1 MANNFGTKY
10 DFAGKTINKLL
21 VKEYIGKSRW
31 RCICLACGKK
41 TVKSS
46 KDLANYR
53 AYSCG
58 CCNRN
63 TDEDLSGKHFG
74 KLIAQYRVKGEDG
87 RTLWH
92 CICTCGSGKTV
103 DVRASRL
110 LNGTAKSCGCLRHTN
125 DADNL
130 IGNTYNYLN
139 VIAREPNDKNGRS
152 MWRCKCLYNDC
163 GNEIVVSCKSLLN
176 GNTKSCGCL
185 RYSEKYNDITDRRFG
200 RLVAKYRLHGIEPS
214 MWHCVCDCGNE
225 LNVLYSSLMNGKT
238 KSCGCYRKD
247 IVATKNHVESQK
259 VRPQFPQWFI
269 DDLAFDSDKE
279 RARRRE
285 IVSTEI
291 LSFVC
296 PVHGIYNQ
304 IVNNRIRIHSGSHV
318 YGCPLCSKN
327 VAHRGSKDENEIKDY
342 IESMG
347 HKTEKAKKILDGKE
361 IDILVVD
368 KNIGIEYNGSVYHSC
383 MGGVYGDKPVLYHQD
398 KFLCAKEK
406 GIHLISIFDVDWQ
419 NNQDRI
425 KMYLRSLFSPQKEL
439 MARKL
444 EIHKVDNNIACDFV
458 DKYHIQGSNKAMMKI
473 NYGLYYNDEL
483 YAVMSFGKLRLS
495 KTEEGQYELHRYCVK
510 DGYKIV
516 GGANKLL
523 KHFERD
529 YNPKYLLSYSDNDYF
544 LGSIYSRLGF
554 TYSGQSRPRYY
565 WYLNGEERKR
575 ESCML
580 KRLKVEC
587 PDLLEEAYK
596 SEAPNKEDYV
606 MLSRGACKVY
616 RSGNTKW
623 EKFYNT

>member
-1 MANNFGTKY
+1 MKKANLLGQRVGKLCVIKS
-10 DFAGKTINKLL
+10 AGKYK
-21 VKEYIGKSRW
+21 GK
-31 RCICLACGKK
+31 C
-41 TVKSS
+41 
-46 KDLANYR
+46 
-53 AYSCG
+53 
-58 CCNRN
+58 
-63 TDEDLSGKHFG
+63 
-74 KLIAQYRVKGEDG
+74 
-87 RTLWH
+87 
-92 CICTCGSGKTV
+92 
-103 DVRASRL
+103 
-110 LNGTAKSCGCLRHTN
+110 
-125 DADNL
+125 
-130 IGNTYNYLN
+130 
-139 VIAREPNDKNGRS
+139 
-152 MWRCKCLYNDC
+152 MWKCKCDC
-163 GNEIVVSCKSLLN
+163 GNEIVVSTNNLRS
-176 GNTKSCGCL
+176 GNTSSCGKCVKQNKFEDLTGQTFGYWKVLGLHEDKGYTRMWMCHCTACDKVDRPVSAKNLKSGASQSCGCTHSNKERIKEKINDNLAGQKFGHLTVLEYAGNGKWKCECDCKDKNIVYTTSQRLKSGHTQSCGCL
-185 RYSEKYNDITDRRFG
+185 QKERASELGRSFLLDIKGQTFNDITVLNYVENG
-200 RLVAKYRLHGIEPS
+200 LWKCE
-214 MWHCVCDCGNE
+214 CKCGSIMY
-225 LNVLYSSLMNGKT
+225 LSGTTLRGGYV
-238 KSCGCYRKD
+238 KSCRDCFNKRHKEINSEKRNY
-247 IVATKNHVESQK
+247 
-259 VRPQFPQWFI
+259 PQWFI
-269 DDLAFDSDKE
+269 DDLAKDDDKE
-279 RARRRE
+279 RAIDGTLTTKER
-285 IVSTEI
+285 V
-291 LSFVC
+291 LFHC
-296 PVHGIYNQ
+296 DKHGDYEQ
-304 IVNNRIRIHSGSHV
+304 LV
-318 YGCPLCSKN
+318 YAHINLNEQKRKEGCPKCGNLLGLY
-327 VAHRGSKDENEIKDY
+327 GSKDENEIKDY

-383 MGGVYGDKPVLYHQD
+383 MGGVYGDKPILYHQD

-419 NNQDRI
+419 NNQDKI
-425 KMYLRSLFSPQKEL
+425 KMYLRSLFLPQKEL

-529 YNPKYLLSYSDNDYF
+529 YSPKYLLSYSDNDYF

-596 SEAPNKEDYV
+596 NEAPNKEDYV
-606 MLSRGACKVY
+606 MLNRGACKVY

>member
-1 MANNFGTKY
+1 MPTNVGIFFIDFFSFLCYILIKHYSVSGQYYFGKY
-10 DFAGKTINKLL
+10 DLWKVERGIFMAK
-21 VKEYIGKSRW
+21 R
-31 RCICLACGKK
+31 
-41 TVKSS
+41 
-46 KDLANYR
+46 KDLKGQVFGKLTVLSYHHTDKNGQACWLCRCECGNEVIVR
-53 AYSCG
+53 GAHLRFNKIQSCG
-58 CCNRN
+58 CMNRSIVSN
-63 TDEDLSGKHFG
+63 LRHKSLVGNVFG
-74 KLIAQYRVKGEDG
+74 RLTVLEEI
-87 RTLWH
+87 
-92 CICTCGSGKTV
+92 GKTSLGEY
-103 DVRASRL
+103 R
-110 LNGTAKSCGCLRHTN
+110 
-125 DADNL
+125 
-130 IGNTYNYLN
+130 Y
-139 VIAREPNDKNGRS
+139 
-152 MWRCKCLYNDC
+152 RCKCSC
-163 GNEIVVSCKSLLN
+163 GNEVIVGASNLTSR
-176 GNTKSCGCL
+176 NTKSCGCL
-185 RYSEKYNDITDRRFG
+185 HKEIVSNNLGKKNKGKFKDISGKRFG
-200 RLVAKYRLHGIEPS
+200 KLVAVRIVTVETHGSKGDIPVWECKCDCGNTINVRRDYLVGGSVQSCGCLRHEPS
-214 MWHCVCDCGNE
+214 KNLIDLTGQRFGSLIAQSYFRKNNKTYWNCVCDCGNE
-225 LNVLYSSLMNGKT
+225 TIVPAYKLKNHIIV
-238 KSCGCYRKD
+238 SCG
-247 IVATKNHVESQK
+247 NH
-259 VRPQFPQWFI
+259 RI
-269 DDLAFDSDKE
+269 
-279 RARRRE
+279 
-285 IVSTEI
+285 
-291 LSFVC
+291 
-296 PVHGIYNQ
+296 NQ
-304 IVNNRIRIHSGSHV
+304 IGSF
-318 YGCPLCSKN
+318 
-327 VAHRGSKDENEIKDY
+327 AENEIKDY

-383 MGGVYGDKPVLYHQD
+383 MGGVYGNKSKLYHQE

-419 NNQDRI
+419 NNQEKI
-425 KMYLRSLFSPQKEL
+425 KMYLRSLFLPQKEL

-444 EIHKVDNNIACDFV
+444 EVHKVNNNIACDFV
-458 DKYHIQGSNKAMMKI
+458 DKYHIQGANKAMMKI

-523 KHFERD
+523 KHFEID
-529 YNPKYLLSYSDNDYF
+529 YSPKYLLSYSDNDYF
-544 LGSIYSRLGF
+544 LGSIYPRLGF

-596 SEAPNKEDYV
+596 NEAPNKEDYV

>member
-1 MANNFGTKY
+1 MKKAN
-10 DFAGKTINKLL
+10 L
-21 VKEYIGKSRW
+21 VGE
-31 RCICLACGKK
+31 
-41 TVKSS
+41 
-46 KDLANYR
+46 
-53 AYSCG
+53 
-58 CCNRN
+58 
-63 TDEDLSGKHFG
+63 HFG
-74 KLIAQYRVKGEDG
+74 KLE
-87 RTLWH
+87 
-92 CICTCGSGKTV
+92 
-103 DVRASRL
+103 
-110 LNGTAKSCGCLRHTN
+110 
-125 DADNL
+125 
-130 IGNTYNYLN
+130 
-139 VIAREPNDKNGRS
+139 VIAYDCSVNGKS
-152 MWRCKCLYNDC
+152 MWKCRCEC
-163 GNEIVVSCKSLLN
+163 GNETIVSTNNLRS
-176 GNTKSCGCL
+176 GNTKSCGKCVKKNRFEDLTGQTFGYWKVLGLHEDKGYTRTWMCHCTACDSVDRPVSAKNLKSGASQSCGCTHSNKEKIKERINDNLAGQKFGHLTVLEYAGDGMWKCECDCKDKNIVYTTSQRLKSGHTQSCGCL
-185 RYSEKYNDITDRRFG
+185 QKERASELGRSFLFNIKSQTFNDITVLNYVENGLWRC
-200 RLVAKYRLHGIEPS
+200 K
-214 MWHCVCDCGNE
+214 CKCGSIMY
-225 LNVLYSSLMNGKT
+225 LSGTTLRGGYV
-238 KSCGCYRKD
+238 KSCRDCFNKRHKEINSEKRNY
-247 IVATKNHVESQK
+247 
-259 VRPQFPQWFI
+259 PQWFI
-269 DDLAFDSDKE
+269 DDLAKDDDKE
-279 RARRRE
+279 RAIDGTLTTKER
-285 IVSTEI
+285 V
-291 LSFVC
+291 LFHC
-296 PVHGIYNQ
+296 DKHGDYEQ
-304 IVNNRIRIHSGSHV
+304 LV
-318 YGCPLCSKN
+318 YAHINLNEQKRKEGCPKCGNLLGLY
-327 VAHRGSKDENEIKDY
+327 GSKDENKIKDY

-383 MGGVYGDKPVLYHQD
+383 MGGVYEDKPVLYHQE

-419 NNQDRI
+419 NNQEKI
-425 KMYLRSLFSPQKEL
+425 KMYLRSLFLPQKEL

-529 YNPKYLLSYSDNDYF
+529 YSPKYLLSYSDNDYF
-544 LGSIYSRLGF
+544 TGAIYPRLGF
-554 TYSGQSRPRYY
+554 GYSGQSRPRYY
-565 WYLNGEERKR
+565 WYLNGQERKR

-596 SEAPNKEDYV
+596 NEAPNKENYV
-606 MLSRGACKVY
+606 MLNRGACKVY

>member
-1 MANNFGTKY
+1 MKKANLLGQRFG
-10 DFAGKTINKLL
+10 KLL
-21 VKEYIGKSRW
+21 VVESAGTYKGK
-31 RCICLACGKK
+31 C
-41 TVKSS
+41 
-46 KDLANYR
+46 
-53 AYSCG
+53 
-58 CCNRN
+58 
-63 TDEDLSGKHFG
+63 
-74 KLIAQYRVKGEDG
+74 
-87 RTLWH
+87 
-92 CICTCGSGKTV
+92 
-103 DVRASRL
+103 
-110 LNGTAKSCGCLRHTN
+110 
-125 DADNL
+125 
-130 IGNTYNYLN
+130 
-139 VIAREPNDKNGRS
+139 
-152 MWRCKCLYNDC
+152 MWKCK
-163 GNEIVVSCKSLLN
+163 
-176 GNTKSCGCL
+176 
-185 RYSEKYNDITDRRFG
+185 
-200 RLVAKYRLHGIEPS
+200 
-214 MWHCVCDCGNE
+214 CDCGNE
-225 LNVLYSSLMNGKT
+225 TIVSTNNLRSGNTTSCGKCVRQNKFEDLTGQTFGYWKVLGLHEDKGYTRMWMCHCTACDKVDRPVSAKNLKSGASQSCGCTHSNKDIIKKNVEDRLIGKKFNHLT
-238 KSCGCYRKD
+238 VIEYAGDGKWKCECDCKETDKNVVYTTSEKLKSGGIKSCGCVVKEPHHNSAFKDLTGQKFGHLTVIKEVPRKAGED
-247 IVATKNHVESQK
+247 NKYLCRCDCKNH
-259 VRPQFPQWFI
+259 
-269 DDLAFDSDKE
+269 
-279 RARRRE
+279 
-285 IVSTEI
+285 TE
-291 LSFVC
+291 FEVF
-296 PVHGIYNQ
+296 GYNLT
-304 IVNNRIRIHSGSHV
+304 SGSTQSC
-318 YGCPLCSKN
+318 GCTDIS
-327 VAHRGSKDENEIKDY
+327 HRGSKDENEIKDY

-383 MGGVYGDKPVLYHQD
+383 MGGVYGDKPVLYHQE
-398 KFLCAKEK
+398 KFLCAKER

-458 DKYHIQGSNKAMMKI
+458 NKYHIQGANKAMMKI
-473 NYGLYYNDEL
+473 NYGLYYNNEL

-529 YNPKYLLSYSDNDYF
+529 YSPKYLLSFSDNDYF
-544 LGSIYSRLGF
+544 LGSIYPRLGF

-596 SEAPNKEDYV
+596 NNAPNKEDYV

-623 EKFYNT
+623 EKCYN